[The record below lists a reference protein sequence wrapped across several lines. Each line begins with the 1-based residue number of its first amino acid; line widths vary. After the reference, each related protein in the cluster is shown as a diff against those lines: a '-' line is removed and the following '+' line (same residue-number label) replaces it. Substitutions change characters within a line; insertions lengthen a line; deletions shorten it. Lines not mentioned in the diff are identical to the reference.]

1 MFSSYGNPDATQV
14 VDVCALIGEF
24 RSFVARSPFP
34 FQCQVALSL
43 LQFRR
48 GTPVVEVPAQSGLAQ
63 V

>member
-14 VDVCALIGEF
+14 VDVCALMGEF
-24 RSFVARSPFP
+24 QSFMARSPSP

>member
-14 VDVCALIGEF
+14 VDVCALISE
-24 RSFVARSPFP
+24 SFVARSPFP

-43 LQFRR
+43 LRFRH